1 MAVPIQTGARGGLGN
16 MISPQKRRR
25 CCECTEWKDAHIDET
40 YLHLGPNR
48 MPKEEAP
55 RYCTVKEMYVQ
66 PLCFCN
72 EFRGCGRDWERLT
85 SIFDLNLVF
94 RITAKNNI
102 ELKHI
107 DQPEPHLMISS
118 AHMLTDEQ
126 GVYSKV
132 VHKIFDIYSSGE
144 ISPIPHLCSP
154 SKLIEYLMLE
164 SSSDT
169 ILWRVRK

>member
-1 MAVPIQTGARGGLGN
+1 MT
-16 MISPQKRRR
+16 SPQGRRRR
-25 CCECTEWKDAHIDET
+25 CVCTECTEWKDAHIDET
-40 YLHLGPNR
+40 YLHLGPDR
-48 MPKEEAP
+48 MSKEEAP

-72 EFRGCGRDWERLT
+72 EFRGCGRDWELLT

-94 RITAKNNI
+94 RITEKNNI

-118 AHMLTDEQ
+118 VHMLTDEQ
-126 GVYSKV
+126 GVYSKA
-132 VHKIFDIYSSGE
+132 VHKIFDISSSGE
-144 ISPIPHLCSP
+144 LSPTPHLLTP
-154 SKLIEYLMLE
+154 TGLIKYLMFE

>member
-1 MAVPIQTGARGGLGN
+1 MT
-16 MISPQKRRR
+16 SPQGRRR

-40 YLHLGPNR
+40 YLHLGPDR
-48 MPKEEAP
+48 MSKEEAP

-72 EFRGCGRDWERLT
+72 EYRGCGRDWERLT
-85 SIFDLNLVF
+85 SIFDLELVF

-132 VHKIFDIYSSGE
+132 VHKIFDISSSGE
-144 ISPIPHLCSP
+144 LSPIPHLCSP
-154 SKLIEYLMLE
+154 TELIQYLMFE

-169 ILWRVRK
+169 ILWRVRRGIEITRTS

>member
-1 MAVPIQTGARGGLGN
+1 MAQD
-16 MISPQKRRR
+16 RRR
-25 CCECTEWKDAHIDET
+25 CCECTVWKDARIDET
-40 YLHLGPNR
+40 YLKLGPER
-48 MPKEEAP
+48 MSKEDAP
-55 RYCTVKEMYVQ
+55 RYCYIKEMYVQ

-72 EFRGCGRDWERLT
+72 EFRGCGRDWEHLT

-107 DQPEPHLMISS
+107 DQPGPHLMISS
-118 AHMLTDEQ
+118 AHMIIVT
-126 GVYSKV
+126 GVYSKA
-132 VHKIFDIYSSGE
+132 VHKIFDISSSGE
-144 ISPIPHLCSP
+144 LSPTPHLLTP
-154 SKLIEYLMLE
+154 TGLIEYLMFE